1 MPQTATPTSRE
12 EPKVTTASAVQMK
25 SILLTG
31 AAGSIGSA
39 TVRKLIKSEYL
50 VYAGAID
57 DWETGKLE
65 SLAKELETDRLIPV
79 PLDIRDSAQI
89 EAAVSRIESEHPE
102 LAAVIANGAACPTPN
117 PFEMTDF
124 DSFDDVIKT
133 NIGGNARLIYRS
145 LELLKKSKGRIIF
158 VSSLHGLIPLGMG
171 GAYTMS
177 KHANEAMCTTLRREL
192 GYYHGIHVSVVN
204 PGGVKGTYMVASA
217 FDEVRQFIADC
228 EDRSPEELHPAD
240 LDRGG
245 NTRLIQ
251 PKLERNS
258 VYLPAYRK
266 FLPNLFAVYDS
277 GQLNML
283 SDSEENALA
292 IMKALEADKPKTR
305 YLTGWDAKIL
315 YFLSRILPPTWIDR
329 IILKAFYTQKS

>member
-1 MPQTATPTSRE
+1 
-12 EPKVTTASAVQMK
+12 MK
-25 SILLTG
+25 SVLLTG
-31 AAGSIGSA
+31 AAGSIGTA
-39 TVRKLIKSEYL
+39 TLRKLIASEYV

-57 DWETGKLE
+57 DWETKKLE
-65 SLAKELETDRLIPV
+65 SLGQELDTDKIIPV
-79 PLDIRDSAQI
+79 SLDLRDPAQLD
-89 EAAVSRIESEHPE
+89 AVVSRIEGEHPD

-124 DSFDDVIKT
+124 NSFDDVIQT
-133 NIGGNARLIYRS
+133 NISGNARLIYRS
-145 LELLKKSKGRIIF
+145 LELLKNSKGRIIF

-192 GYYHGIHVSVVN
+192 GYYYGINVSVVN
-204 PGGVKGTYMVASA
+204 PGGVKGTYMVAAA
-217 FDEVRQFIADC
+217 FDDVRRFIADC
-228 EDRSPEELHPAD
+228 EDRSPKELHPAV

-245 NTRLIQ
+245 NTKLIQ

-258 VYLPAYRK
+258 AYLPAYHK

-277 GQLNML
+277 DQLSML
-283 SDSEENALA
+283 SDSEENAEA
-292 IMKALEADKPKTR
+292 IMKALESNKPKTR
-305 YLTGWDAKIL
+305 YLTGWDSKIL

-329 IILKAFYTQKS
+329 IILKAFYARGA